1 MSAAPAAAEDPVAAL
16 LARYLEAQLRGDRRE
31 ALRLVIDEGLRAG
44 IAVPELQ
51 ARVIQSA
58 QREIGV
64 LWQHNRISI
73 AQEHMATAISQVVM
87 SRLFE
92 EARPAARTG
101 RRVVVACV
109 EGEMHEFPSRLV
121 ADYLELG
128 GFEVLYLGANVPT
141 DDLLQLLR
149 REPCDL
155 LALSVTMSFNA
166 PALRT
171 TVGRVRVQWP
181 SLPILAGGHA
191 LAWEPRLASEYG
203 VETCP
208 PDADAL
214 VAAVHRL
221 TERQA

>member
-1 MSAAPAAAEDPVAAL
+1 MSAVAPAAKDRLAEL
-16 LARYLEAQLRGDRRE
+16 CRRYLEAQLRGDRRE
-31 ALRLVIDEGLRAG
+31 ALRIVLEEGVRG
-44 IAVPELQ
+44 GVPVADLQ
-51 ARVIQSA
+51 ARVVQAA

-64 LWQHNRISI
+64 LWQHNRITI

-109 EGEMHEFPSRLV
+109 EGEMHEFASRLV
-121 ADYLELG
+121 ADFLELG

-141 DDLLQLLR
+141 DDLLKLLR
-149 REPCDL
+149 SEACDL

-166 PALRT
+166 PALRAC
-171 TVGRVRVQWP
+171 VGRVRVQWP
-181 SLPILAGGHA
+181 ALPILVGGHA
-191 LAWEPRLASEYG
+191 LSWEPRLASEFG

-208 PDADAL
+208 PDAQGLVDA
-214 VAAVHRL
+214 ARRL
-221 TERQA
+221 TERPA